1 MVVPSTFFHVA
12 HNGPVH
18 HGLVISQTWKPI
30 TYQSLWRVCLCLI
43 GYYDFSAW
51 SNDGHRE
58 GRITINKYNRVD
70 RGTQRSK
77 LGRIFFFFWSPLCLL
92 PCISDTQHWNWHT
105 VGHRISIF
113 FYSPSVFPIPM
124 RRVSSVNCVYW
135 YENSYR
141 QFSWDLCT
149 TSYAWRQWMSML
161 WTGVSQMFAL
171 KTAFKDRE
179 SAFYHSEEQ
188 LLVQT
193 LMTGTIIPCGAEELA
208 VTCCKCYRPLSSG
221 FCPCDPSLSL
231 SPRLEPCSV
240 FLHLSL

>member
-77 LGRIFFFFWSPLCLL
+77 LGRIFFFLLEPTVLITMHLWYPALKLTHSRSQDLHFFLFSICISYTNEKSFQCELCLL
-92 PCISDTQHWNWHT
+92 IWKQLQTILLGPLYYILC
-105 VGHRISIF
+105 VEA
-113 FYSPSVFPIPM
+113 
-124 RRVSSVNCVYW
+124 VNVY
-135 YENSYR
+135 
-141 QFSWDLCT
+141 
-149 TSYAWRQWMSML
+149 
-161 WTGVSQMFAL
+161 AL
-171 KTAFKDRE
+171 DWCFTD
-179 SAFYHSEEQ
+179 
-188 LLVQT
+188 V
-193 LMTGTIIPCGAEELA
+193 
-208 VTCCKCYRPLSSG
+208 
-221 FCPCDPSLSL
+221 CPEKS
-231 SPRLEPCSV
+231 
-240 FLHLSL
+240 FQG